1 MAMAVAV
8 CLAFGLQNSSEH
20 KVLFEKGDR
29 EFKITKIHSEISREG
44 YFSPDGQKI
53 AFSRTT
59 EYGIEFWL
67 VENFL
72 PIDKKEK

>member
-1 MAMAVAV
+1 MISAE
-8 CLAFGLQNSSEH
+8 GGEP
-20 KVLFEKGDR
+20 EKLNIMGRMPD
-29 EFKITKIHSEISREG
+29 
-44 YFSPDGQKI
+44 FSPDGQKI

-72 PIDKKEK
+72 PEEKK